1 MQKRQNIFQSPQMR
15 INRQVDNNLPTPQQL
30 AISPPETKKDQ
41 ILQTD
46 KSFDNNNPD
55 DKFKDQ
61 VKPSIKPS
69 IRFTRT
75 QSQQRGQQIQSLTQ
89 QSLAPMLSSGFQTLN
104 TNQLSRPTITNGSN
118 GNILLSRS
126 SLQSPPRSNPKQSLN
141 QQSAPGLTKNY
152 LRCCPSHS
160 DEGLKR
166 ICSIPFCNK
175 DILLCGDCMYEDPDH
190 TKIHQQDIILVN
202 EFLDVV
208 EKEGNKHNWKTLLE
222 KQKEVFSQNTQNL
235 VKFPEKYAKEYG
247 EHLEVQKKLIQ
258 NDISIILGKFQAHFQ
273 SIENEIIQLLNLQ
286 LQNVCQK
293 LEALKADIFNVQ
305 ELDSKI
311 YINPRGYLENQ
322 LQMNQNMKEVS
333 QQFRWIRDILF
344 GNKITIESQKAR
356 VQNIELIGVELLEQ
370 LKTPPQYSPLSKE
383 SLKVIDKRIN
393 QLATN
398 ATSEIRSSLKSNSFY
413 FNQNNSNAAKTHSLQ
428 PKLNSNIQF
437 QDNLQS
443 YDLSTHTQRM
453 NAERQIQ
460 NTLMSVNPIHLTSI
474 DSQQSQQYT
483 KEYLI
488 NKVLES
494 TVKDFNQENMPNGFQ
509 YLNSSKQF
517 EYNYGKQQQK
527 MLTFA
532 GESSGVDN
540 TTFKENQDEKIKHS
554 SLKNI
559 SNIPQALSKDNEI
572 ISNSEPFS
580 RGNHFM
586 TKQQQGCYNNGSDFQ
601 KTQEKNQSSNKSL
614 NSNFQQ
620 QNLDELE
627 AATPFQNV
635 TPQKSQ
641 SSNWKDYQNSN
652 QSSNQQNQQFQQ
664 YQNQAIQIFNNK
676 TPQSQLSPPTQQI
689 NLQQIQFQ
697 QYQSIQK
704 NLETIPELNQSN
716 SVNSLFSQ
724 QLSNTTHALQDIEI
738 MEGNKSVKVKTKN
751 NNFMNLTQIPKEIS
765 LQQEKVNC
773 LCVVGGAL
781 IACGDNKGFI
791 KLYNISNQTCIGEL
805 QPHKA
810 SISCISSFQSEQPY
824 ILSGSA
830 SDSLIHLWNI
840 INEKG
845 NISLRESQEQISG
858 QHQGSKQN
866 LNTNFISSLFDERNI
881 VAVVNNFSSIC
892 VWDTKTQKK
901 VQNIKPI
908 IQQGDLST
916 SQVTSIHSMGKVMQS
931 ILIGYKCSKVGI
943 YKVEYESAKTRTE
956 ENKINQIVLLKQV
969 DLGKGNIPSNISSLF
984 NSKVFITI
992 KKMVLVWDTKTFE
1005 LCQKIDS
1012 YQNDSSVQ
1020 DICDIL
1026 VAQYSD
1032 NNQKYSVIQV
1042 CKNDNRIVVQ
1052 NPNQQPCTKHH
1063 IKDFKIIDSVFKEKL
1078 QFCKSHL
1085 NELFIVSLN
1094 QNKNT
1099 LIYWKMFESS

>member
-1 MQKRQNIFQSPQMR
+1 MR
-15 INRQVDNNLPTPQQL
+15 INRQVDNNLPTPQSL
-30 AISPPETKKDQ
+30 AISPPEIKKDF

-46 KSFDNNNPD
+46 KSFENNNAD
-55 DKFKDQ
+55 EKFKDQ

-69 IRFTRT
+69 IRYTRT
-75 QSQQRGQQIQSLTQ
+75 QSQQKGQQAQSLTQ

-104 TNQLSRPTITNGSN
+104 TNMLSRPTVTNGSN
-118 GNILLSRS
+118 GILLSRS

-208 EKEGNKHNWKTLLE
+208 ENEGNKHNWKTLLE
-222 KQKEVFSQNTQNL
+222 KQNEVFSQNTYNL
-235 VKFPEKYAKEYG
+235 VKFPEKHAKEYG
-247 EHLEVQKKLIQ
+247 EYIEVQKKLIQ
-258 NDISIILGKFQAHFQ
+258 NDISIIMGKFQAQLQ
-273 SIENEIIQLLNLQ
+273 SIENELIQLLNQQ
-286 LQNVCQK
+286 LQNVCQQ
-293 LEALKADIFNVQ
+293 LEELKADIFNVQ

-356 VQNIELIGVELLEQ
+356 VQNIEQIGIQ
-370 LKTPPQYSPLSKE
+370 LSESLKNPPQYTSLSKE

-398 ATSEIRSSLKSNSFY
+398 ATSEIRSSLKSNQFY
-413 FNQNNSNAAKTHSLQ
+413 FNNNNQISAKTDSLKK
-428 PKLNSNIQF
+428 KLNSNMYF
-437 QDNLQS
+437 QDTIQE
-443 YDLSTHTQRM
+443 YDLSSHTQGI
-453 NAERQIQ
+453 NGERQIQ

-494 TVKDFNQENMPNGFQ
+494 TVKDFNQENIPSGFQ
-509 YLNSSKQF
+509 YLNASKQS
-517 EYNYGKQQQK
+517 EYDYGKQQK

-532 GESSGVDN
+532 GDSSGVDY
-540 TTFKENQDEKIKHS
+540 TTLKENQEEKTKHT
-554 SLKNI
+554 SLKNM
-559 SNIPQALSKDNEI
+559 SNIPQTLSKDNEI
-572 ISNSEPFS
+572 IQNSELFS
-580 RGNHFM
+580 RGNNFM
-586 TKQQQGCYNNGSDFQ
+586 TKQQQNYQNNGSEFQ
-601 KTQEKNQSSNKSL
+601 KTLQKNHSSNKSL
-614 NSNFQQ
+614 NSNLQH

-627 AATPFQNV
+627 AITPFQNV

-641 SSNWKDYQNSN
+641 SSNWKDYSISN

-664 YQNQAIQIFNNK
+664 YQNQVIQNFNNK
-676 TPQSQLSPPTQQI
+676 TPQSQPSPPTQQI
-689 NLQQIQFQ
+689 NIQQPQYQQ
-697 QYQSIQK
+697 QYQSIQN

-724 QLSNTTHALQDIEI
+724 QLSNTTHPLQDIEI
-738 MEGNKSVKVKTKN
+738 MEGNKSVRVKTKN

-781 IACGDNKGFI
+781 IACGDSKGFI

-845 NISLRESQEQISG
+845 NISLRDSQELMQG
-858 QHQGSKQN
+858 QQQTSKQN
-866 LNTNFISSLFDERNI
+866 LNTNFISQLFDERNLI
-881 VAVVNNFSSIC
+881 AVVNNFSSIC

-908 IQQGDLST
+908 TQQGDLST
-916 SQVTSIHSMGKVMQS
+916 SQVTSIHSMGKVMQT

-943 YKVEYESAKTRTE
+943 YKVEYESAKARTE
-956 ENKINQIVLLKQV
+956 ENKIKQIVLLKQV

-1020 DICDIL
+1020 DICDVL
-1026 VAQYSD
+1026 VAQYQDS
-1032 NNQKYSVIQV
+1032 QKYSVIQV
-1042 CKNDNRIVVQ
+1042 CKNDNRIVIQ
-1052 NPNQQPCTKHH
+1052 NPNSQSSIKHH

-1078 QFCKSHL
+1078 QFCKGHL

-1099 LIYWKMFESS
+1099 IIYWKMYESP

>member
-1 MQKRQNIFQSPQMR
+1 MR
-15 INRQVDNNLPTPQQL
+15 INRQIDNNLPTPQSI
-30 AISPPETKKDQ
+30 AISPPETKKDY

-55 DKFKDQ
+55 EKYKDQ

-69 IRFTRT
+69 IRYTRA
-75 QSQQRGQQIQSLTQ
+75 QSQQKGLQVQSLTQ
-89 QSLAPMLSSGFQTLN
+89 QSIAPMLSSGFQTLN
-104 TNQLSRPTITNGSN
+104 TNQLSRPTHTNGSS

-141 QQSAPGLTKNY
+141 QQSAPGLIKNY

-166 ICSIPFCNK
+166 ICSIPFCSK

-190 TKIHQQDIILVN
+190 TKMHQQDIMLVN

-208 EKEGNKHNWKTLLE
+208 ENEGNKHNWKTLLE
-222 KQKEVFSQNTQNL
+222 KQKEVFSQNTYNL
-235 VKFPEKYAKEYG
+235 VKFPEKHATQYG
-247 EHLEVQKKLIQ
+247 EYIEVQKKLIQ
-258 NDISIILGKFQAHFQ
+258 NDINIILGKFQAHLQ
-273 SIENEIIQLLNLQ
+273 SIENELIQLLNQQ
-286 LQNVCQK
+286 LQSVCQQ
-293 LEALKADIFNVQ
+293 LEELKSEIFNVQ
-305 ELDSKI
+305 ELDSKM

-344 GNKITIESQKAR
+344 GNKITIESQRAR
-356 VQNIELIGVELLEQ
+356 VQNIEQVGIQLSEQ
-370 LKTPPQYSPLSKE
+370 LKSPPQYTPLSKE

-398 ATSEIRSSLKSNSFY
+398 ATSEIRSSLKNNQFY
-413 FNQNNSNAAKTHSLQ
+413 QINTSAAKTDSFKK
-428 PKLNSNIQF
+428 KLNPNMQIQDSI
-437 QDNLQS
+437 QV
-443 YDLSTHTQRM
+443 YDLNNHQGV
-453 NAERQIQ
+453 NGERQIQ
-460 NTLMSVNPIHLTSI
+460 NTLQSMNPIHLASI

-494 TVKDFNQENMPNGFQ
+494 TIKDFNQENLPNGFQ
-509 YLNSSKQF
+509 YLGSSKQS
-517 EYNYGKQQQK
+517 EYDYGKQQQK
-527 MLTFA
+527 MMTFA
-532 GESSGVDN
+532 GDGSVVDY
-540 TTFKENQDEKIKHS
+540 TTLKENQDEKIKHTS
-554 SLKNI
+554 IKNI
-559 SNIPQALSKDNEI
+559 SNIPQTLSKDNEI
-572 ISNSEPFS
+572 IQNSEPFS
-580 RGNHFM
+580 RGNNFM
-586 TKQQQGCYNNGSDFQ
+586 TKQLQSYYNNNNDGQ
-601 KTQEKNQSSNKSL
+601 QTLQKNQSSYKSL

-620 QNLDELE
+620 NLDELE
-627 AATPFQNV
+627 AVTPFQNV

-641 SSNWKDYQNSN
+641 SSNWKDYSNSN
-652 QSSNQQNQQFQQ
+652 QSSNQQVQQL
-664 YQNQAIQIFNNK
+664 QNQAIQNFNNK
-676 TPQSQLSPPTQQI
+676 TPSSQPSPPTQQI
-689 NLQQIQFQ
+689 NLNLPLYQ
-697 QYQSIQK
+697 QYQSVQN

-724 QLSNTTHALQDIEI
+724 QLSNTTHPLQDIEI
-738 MEGNKSVKVKTKN
+738 MEGNKSVRVKTKN

-805 QPHKA
+805 QPHKT

-845 NISLRESQEQISG
+845 NISLRESQELVQG
-858 QHQGSKQN
+858 QQQTSKQN

-881 VAVVNNFSSIC
+881 IAVVNNFSSIC
-892 VWDTKTQKK
+892 VWDTKVQKK

-943 YKVEYESAKTRTE
+943 YKVEYDSAKARVE
-956 ENKINQIVLLKQV
+956 ENKIKQIVLLKQV
-969 DLGKGNIPSNISSLF
+969 DLGKGNVPSNISSLF

-1012 YQNDSSVQ
+1012 YQNDSSVS

-1032 NNQKYSVIQV
+1032 NNQKYSVIQI
-1042 CKNDNRIVVQ
+1042 CKNDNRIIIQ
-1052 NPNQQPCTKHH
+1052 NPNSQPSTKHH

-1085 NELFIVSLN
+1085 NELFVVSLN

-1099 LIYWKMFESS
+1099 LIYWKMFESQ